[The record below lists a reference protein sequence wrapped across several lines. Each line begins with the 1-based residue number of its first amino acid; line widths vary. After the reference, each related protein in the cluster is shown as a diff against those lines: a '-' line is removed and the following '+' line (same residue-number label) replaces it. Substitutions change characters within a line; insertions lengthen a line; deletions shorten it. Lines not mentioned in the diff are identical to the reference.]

1 MSRMNPVIVIASL
14 ALATAC
20 HAESPLA
27 VGVGQSSEPDARKAG
42 AAAALAAKTAL
53 GATPAKLVVV
63 FAARRQL
70 DTNLVAGVA
79 SHFDKTI
86 ITGCEG
92 YSPLTPVSN
101 FADQGHSIKS
111 GIAVM
116 ALGGAATIRVVSAD
130 VGDIKGNRKQAF
142 LDNGRTLGAA
152 LKSSLATAPQGR
164 VILTFGNQHVGDNQ
178 GFVDGLREAAGS
190 PTIVVGAAA
199 GGPDARE
206 IIRGEVVRGHNVAI
220 LLAGDFKV
228 GTGLADGKQD
238 LVGVTRNALTKALET
253 AEGTPVLGLVFDC
266 GGRRGELIK
275 QGILAAEHQA
285 IQKLLGKAP
294 FFGFYGGGEIGTAAA
309 GEAPRGVGFSVAAA
323 VISVR

>member
-1 MSRMNPVIVIASL
+1 MIAIASL
-14 ALATAC
+14 TLAAAC
-20 HAESPLA
+20 HAEPPLA
-27 VGVGQSSEPDARKAG
+27 VGVGQSSEPDTRKAG

-53 GATPAKLVVV
+53 GATPAKVVVV

-92 YSPLTPVSN
+92 YSPLTPASN
-101 FADQGHSIKS
+101 FADQGHGIKN

-116 ALGGAATIRVVSAD
+116 ALGGEATIRVVSAE
-130 VGDIKGNRKQAF
+130 VGNVKGNRKQAF
-142 LDNGRTLGAA
+142 LDNGRALGAA
-152 LKSSLATAPQGR
+152 LKASLSTAPQSR
-164 VILTFGNQHVGDNQ
+164 MIITFGNQHVGDNQ
-178 GFVDGLREAAGS
+178 GFVDGLCEAAGTS
-190 PTIVVGAAA
+190 AIVVGAAA
-199 GGPDARE
+199 GGPESRE
-206 IIRGEVVRGHNVAI
+206 IVRGEVVRGHNVAI

-228 GTGLADGKQD
+228 GTGLAGGKQD
-238 LVGVTRNALTKALET
+238 LVGVTRTALTKALET
-253 AEGTPVLGLVFDC
+253 AGGTPVIGLVFDC

-285 IQKLLGKAP
+285 IQKLMDKVP

-309 GEAPRGVGFSVAAA
+309 GEAPKGVGFSVAAA